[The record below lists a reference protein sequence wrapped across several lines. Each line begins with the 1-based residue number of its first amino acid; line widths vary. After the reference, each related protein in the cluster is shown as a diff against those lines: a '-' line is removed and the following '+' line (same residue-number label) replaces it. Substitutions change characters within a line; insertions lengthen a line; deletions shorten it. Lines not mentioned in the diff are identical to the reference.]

1 MKKGLLF
8 LFFISQMV
16 TAQTLS
22 KTDLLIAVADNICN
36 EIAKKNI
43 EVKSEFTM
51 GVYMLKAVNNYKE
64 DIEHYYGKN
73 YLTNEGVM
81 GTMGEDI
88 GLYLGL
94 KCPEIFEFF
103 VGNEE
108 ATFEETAYQQVT
120 GKFHKTIK
128 NQFLSF
134 IIKEESGKTHEFLFL
149 NSFETSY
156 LLTDNLLSLDDEIEV
171 TYYVSEIY
179 DAKVGKFVNYNIV
192 SYLEKK

>member
-1 MKKGLLF
+1 MKKGLLV

-36 EIAKKNI
+36 EIAEKNI

-108 ATFEETAYQQVT
+108 ATFEEIAYQQVT

-156 LLTDNLLSLDDEIEV
+156 LLTDNLLSLNDEIEV